1 MPIKAQYNNG
11 TGKAKYTAGTSKQ
24 QSYDT
29 NAILADCTYCQ
40 APCGYCIG
48 EQPEYI
54 DVTFSDI
61 TEYTGCCR
69 RGPLSFK
76 INNSVVSSIT
86 GNTFRL
92 SYSPSPFP
100 GCVYATAPPPSGSI
114 YEYGTIDCTGTPPVN
129 RNITSFHIAL
139 TILSATTFTLTASH
153 LVTPGYGVVSFKF
166 IHETFLSGDCF
177 DIDGKVV
184 DNDTT
189 ACVSSA
195 IGIGGTATITLP
207 SSSL

>member
-1 MPIKAQYNNG
+1 MAKRAQYNDG

-29 NAILADCTYCQ
+29 NAILAGCTHCQ
-40 APCGYCIG
+40 APCGYCSG

-54 DVTFSDI
+54 DVTFSGI

-69 RGPLSFK
+69 RGLLSLK

-92 SYSPSPFP
+92 AHDT

-114 YEYGTIDCTGTPPVN
+114 YEYGTIDCTGAPVN

-139 TILSATTFTLTASH
+139 TIMSATTFTLTASH
-153 LVTPGYGVVSFKF
+153 LVTPGYGVLSFKVF
-166 IHETFLSGDCF
+166 TETFLSGDCF

-189 ACVSSA
+189 ACVSHA

-207 SSSL
+207 SSGL

>member
-1 MPIKAQYNNG
+1 MAKRAQYNDG

-29 NAILADCTYCQ
+29 NAILAGCTHCQ
-40 APCGYCIG
+40 APCGYCSG

-54 DVTFSDI
+54 DVTFSGI

-69 RGPLSFK
+69 RGLLSLK

-92 SYSPSPFP
+92 AHDT

-114 YEYGTIDCTGTPPVN
+114 YEYGTIDCTGAPVN
-129 RNITSFHIAL
+129 RNITSFHIAFCFVIQTNKFTITIFFTFITSKNYFSNIICFFFLKNKIFRMIL
-139 TILSATTFTLTASH
+139 TIPNLISYF
-153 LVTPGYGVVSFKF
+153 F
-166 IHETFLSGDCF
+166 
-177 DIDGKVV
+177 
-184 DNDTT
+184 
-189 ACVSSA
+189 
-195 IGIGGTATITLP
+195 
-207 SSSL
+207 